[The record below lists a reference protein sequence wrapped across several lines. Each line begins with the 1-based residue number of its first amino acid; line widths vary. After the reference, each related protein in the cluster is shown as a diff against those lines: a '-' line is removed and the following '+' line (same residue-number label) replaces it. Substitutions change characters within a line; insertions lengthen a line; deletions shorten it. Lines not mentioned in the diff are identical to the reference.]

1 MYVCMYVC
9 TFQGRFDKIVHV
21 PMPDVGGRKAI
32 LEFYGKKVTYIQY
45 MANIYMFVMRSCCSC
60 ICKNSSFVLG

>member
-1 MYVCMYVC
+1 MYVCVC

-21 PMPDVGGRKAI
+21 SMPDVGGRKAI

-45 MANIYMFVMRSCCSC
+45 MAERYIYVRHEVVLFVY
-60 ICKNSSFVLG
+60 L

>member
-1 MYVCMYVC
+1 MHVC
-9 TFQGRFDKIVHV
+9 TSQGRFDKIVHV

-45 MANIYMFVMRSCCSC
+45 MADIYICS
-60 ICKNSSFVLG
+60 S

>member
-1 MYVCMYVC
+1 MCVC

-32 LEFYGKKVTYIQY
+32 LEFYGKKVTYIHTIHGGY
-45 MANIYMFVMRSCCSC
+45 IYVRREVVLFVY
-60 ICKNSSFVLG
+60 L